1 MGSPSAEYDTMI
13 AWSNG
18 GMERAKREALFLQ
31 QQQLLFDDAISIYI
45 GLVSRKGPFAY
56 TTGYRD
62 IQQTAYLL
70 TWNLA
75 DWMRG

>member
-1 MGSPSAEYDTMI
+1 MVSPSADYDTVI

-18 GMERAKREALFLQ
+18 GTDRAKRKALFLQ
-31 QQQLLFDDAISIYI
+31 QQQMLFDDAIYT

-56 TTGYRD
+56 TTGYRG

-70 TWNLA
+70 TRNLA